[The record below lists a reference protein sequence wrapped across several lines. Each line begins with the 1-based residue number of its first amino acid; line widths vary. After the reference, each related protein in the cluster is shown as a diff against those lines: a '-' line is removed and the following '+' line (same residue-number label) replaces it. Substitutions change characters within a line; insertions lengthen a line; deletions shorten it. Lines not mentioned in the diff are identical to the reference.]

1 MKYTMNDIIKR
12 LDISYATLKYYCNEG
27 LIPNHTRDDN
37 NYRIFDQHD
46 SALIEGLLKLR
57 NCKMSIKDMKKYVS
71 LVYQGPQTIKARKMM
86 LQKTKQELLKNLEL
100 ISASLEFVEDKIS
113 FYDDVIDGKIEYR
126 SEVLK

>member
-1 MKYTMNDIIKR
+1 
-12 LDISYATLKYYCNEG
+12 
-27 LIPNHTRDDN
+27 
-37 NYRIFDQHD
+37 
-46 SALIEGLLKLR
+46 
-57 NCKMSIKDMKKYVS
+57 MKKYVS